1 MSVIDSSCM
10 GESSLSCPNVSSV
23 KASSADEK
31 GGCRFEVLESSFFFF
46 TLAVIQACWLDTVL
60 WPIVLSA
67 SHKIFMTGIGE
78 IVAKICVWHFM
89 ESITCLS

>member
-31 GGCRFEVLESSFFFF
+31 GGCRFEVLESSFFFYLGSNSSF
-46 TLAVIQACWLDTVL
+46 LVRY
-60 WPIVLSA
+60 S
-67 SHKIFMTGIGE
+67 F
-78 IVAKICVWHFM
+78 VANSVVCQ
-89 ESITCLS
+89 S

>member
-31 GGCRFEVLESSFFFF
+31 GGCRFEVLESSFFF
-46 TLAVIQACWLDTVL
+46 LPWQ
-60 WPIVLSA
+60 
-67 SHKIFMTGIGE
+67 
-78 IVAKICVWHFM
+78 
-89 ESITCLS
+89 